1 MSDRGGYV
9 TLTRPRGPG
18 CSLYQAYRQA
28 SLTPLATLCVHMGEA
43 IMIPYQTIDEA
54 ETAT

>member
-1 MSDRGGYV
+1 M
-9 TLTRPRGPG
+9 
-18 CSLYQAYRQA
+18 
-28 SLTPLATLCVHMGEA
+28 SLTPLPTLCVRMGEA